1 MFLGFSGV
9 FPLSSCSPILVSSLY
24 TSCMLRGAFYAFYK
38 ILYLLIK
45 KKLISTASL
54 TLHGTIISSSNLFY
68 NIKSFPDKTIH
79 VLSAIYLLVHNT
91 SPVVSLNFIRTTMK
105 NSICDF

>member
-9 FPLSSCSPILVSSLY
+9 FPLSSCSLVLVSSLY

-45 KKLISTASL
+45 KNVCSDIILNCHLSQKLKLIRKFEFNYLINIL
-54 TLHGTIISSSNLFY
+54 T
-68 NIKSFPDKTIH
+68 
-79 VLSAIYLLVHNT
+79 
-91 SPVVSLNFIRTTMK
+91 
-105 NSICDF
+105 